1 MLFSVRRDP
10 LSDRGL
16 CAGVWPLARWVHCCG
31 VGRHSRRF
39 LQWRSL
45 PRFTC
50 CWPSFQSVRSV
61 ILCKRNATA
70 CTRVIRATNHAIW
83 DATKRYSCFDARS
96 SMPLPA
102 SALSTPRHRKG
113 VGEWPARKRC
123 TQAHACILHANAAAR
138 RSSAPHPGRG
148 CDKQLDPRMPWHAT
162 ALASPLTAP
171 APHGLGNGRRDEG
184 HACIC
189 SKGRGEIFEGPRW
202 ATHAA
207 RRSIQRPCRSP
218 PPGAHRHPAW
228 CMEAP
233 NDCSTKCGMKRTL
246 FPWYVLR
253 VPRQRVPTTSFFF
266 RMQLVQTLTPHV
278 ARRHAHTSV
287 WCSA

>member
-1 MLFSVRRDP
+1 MVSET
-10 LSDRGL
+10 GK
-16 CAGVWPLARWVHCCG
+16 
-31 VGRHSRRF
+31 
-39 LQWRSL
+39 
-45 PRFTC
+45 C

-123 TQAHACILHANAAAR
+123 TQAHACILHANAAAH

-189 SKGRGEIFEGPRW
+189 SKAGGRSSRGRVGLRMQHAGAYSGRADPRPQ
-202 ATHAA
+202 
-207 RRSIQRPCRSP
+207 RRGGQGKRGRERHCRNLRLCRPTPQQCTQRASGQTPAQRPLSERGSCRTENSKARSP
-218 PPGAHRHPAW
+218 HDRW
-228 CMEAP
+228 
-233 NDCSTKCGMKRTL
+233 
-246 FPWYVLR
+246 
-253 VPRQRVPTTSFFF
+253 
-266 RMQLVQTLTPHV
+266 
-278 ARRHAHTSV
+278 
-287 WCSA
+287 

>member
-1 MLFSVRRDP
+1 MVSET
-10 LSDRGL
+10 GK
-16 CAGVWPLARWVHCCG
+16 
-31 VGRHSRRF
+31 
-39 LQWRSL
+39 
-45 PRFTC
+45 C

-218 PPGAHRHPAW
+218 PPEERGAREARQRAPLQEPSTMPPYATAVHATREWPNA
-228 CMEAP
+228 CAEAP
-233 NDCSTKCGMKRTL
+233 I
-246 FPWYVLR
+246 
-253 VPRQRVPTTSFFF
+253 
-266 RMQLVQTLTPHV
+266 
-278 ARRHAHTSV
+278 
-287 WCSA
+287 